1 MKIIGGYA
9 RGVELASLEGQSG
22 VRPTIGRARE
32 ALFNALSDLT
42 GARVLDLFSGSGA
55 LGLEAASRGAASVTL
70 VELEPARAKVIEENV
85 ARVRRAGAT
94 ADIRLVVADATLP
107 ERYTR
112 HGETFDLVFADPP
125 YETSLAAFQALA
137 GEDESKI
144 FPAFP
149 GARIVWEIPDAP
161 GSTGP
166 FIELV
171 GSRGADWKL
180 RKFGATEFLWLK
192 A

>member
-9 RGVELASLEGQSG
+9 RGVELASLEGQFG

-32 ALFNALSDLT
+32 ALFNALGDLT
-42 GARVLDLFSGSGA
+42 NARVLDLFAGSGA

-70 VELEPARAKVIEENV
+70 VELEPARAKVIEANIT
-85 ARVRRAGAT
+85 RVKRAGA
-94 ADIRLVVADATLP
+94 AGDIRLVVGDATLA

-112 HGETFDLVFADPP
+112 QGGTFDLVLADPP
-125 YETSLAAFQALA
+125 YETSFAAFQALA
-137 GEDESKI
+137 GEDESRF

-149 GARIVWEIPDAP
+149 GALIVWELPDAP

-171 GSRGADWKL
+171 GSRGAEWKL
-180 RKFGATEFLWLK
+180 RKFGATEFLWLRS
-192 A
+192 